1 MSDSIAAIRR
11 AVDKGINWIDTAP
24 LYGLGLAEEVVSRAL
39 AEVPRSERP
48 LVFTK
53 CGLVWEERRVRQRL
67 GGKSIRREVEASLER
82 LRVECI
88 DLYQIHWPRE
98 GANLEAWRTLVALR
112 QEGKVRH
119 IGVSNFDAGEI
130 RRLETE
136 APVETLQPPYSL
148 LRRDAE
154 EELLPFCLERGIG
167 VIVYSPLESGLLSGR
182 MTRERIAAL
191 PETDWRKRKGEE
203 FREPKLSRNLAVAEE
218 LREIAAR
225 HGVSPAALAVGWT
238 LRHPAVTGAIVGAR
252 GPEQIDEL
260 ASASGIGDEVWS
272 EPFFSSAF

>member
-1 MSDSIAAIRR
+1 VSDSVAAIRR

-24 LYGLGLAEEVVSRAL
+24 VYGLGLAEEVVSRAL

-67 GGKSIRREVEASLER
+67 GAKSIRREVEASLER

-88 DLYQIHWPRE
+88 DLYQIHWPNE
-98 GANLEAWRTLVALR
+98 GANVEAWRTLVALR

-154 EELLPFCLERGIG
+154 EELFPFCLERGIG